1 MKDLTRS
8 KLKLAFLLLITF
20 VPITMATFAFR
31 TATESGG
38 FGSGTVNKG
47 NFILPPADITDLG
60 MSDATGA
67 PMFTSFEDLVATLES
82 EEDYVAQPWLMI
94 FVNAGTC
101 DAACEER
108 VFYLRQ
114 LHITLGK
121 NIERVRRYY
130 LHADAA
136 PIAAQTASHFR
147 EQYPSMGIAYSS
159 AQQLQQSLAAK
170 GVDLDL
176 TAEDYVFFVDP
187 VGNVMMY
194 YDGSHTI
201 EDIKTDLDRLLRH
214 SSLG

>member
-8 KLKLAFLLLITF
+8 KLKLAFLLLIAF

-31 TATESGG
+31 AATESGG
-38 FGSGTVNKG
+38 FGGGTVNKG

-60 MSDATGA
+60 MSDAEGA
-67 PMFTSFEDLVATLES
+67 PMFSSFEEFVATLES
-82 EEDYVAQPWLMI
+82 EEDYEAQPWLMVY
-94 FVNAGTC
+94 VNAGAC

-114 LHITLGK
+114 LHIVLGK
-121 NIERVRRYY
+121 NVERVRRYY
-130 LHADAA
+130 LHADTA
-136 PIAAQTASHFR
+136 PIAQQTAEHFR
-147 EQYPSMGIAYSS
+147 EEYPSMGIAYSS
-159 AQQLQQSLAAK
+159 AQQLQQNLAAK
-170 GVDLDL
+170 GVDIDL
-176 TAEDYVFFVDP
+176 SADDYVFFVDP

-194 YDGSHTI
+194 YDGSHTT